1 MEIKK
6 EDFTLEELEG
16 IVEQLKSID
25 SNDKTEEEIKDAFN
39 EFDKDKNGYLDRTEL
54 RAFLEFTFNKYKLRM
69 PVVDKTV
76 DHVFF
81 QIDKDHNS
89 KIEPDEL
96 CTYAQTF
103 LKTLAPVFAKAL
115 EERKAAE

>member
-1 MEIKK
+1 MLINK
-6 EDFTLEELEG
+6 EDFTIEELEG
-16 IVEQLKSID
+16 IVEQLTSME
-25 SNDKTEEEIKDAFN
+25 SNEKAEEEIKDAFN

-54 RAFLEFTFNKYKLRM
+54 RAFLEFTFAKYKLRM
-69 PVVDKTV
+69 PVVDATV

-103 LKTLAPVFAKAL
+103 LKTIAPLFKSAL
-115 EERKAAE
+115 EERKAAQ